1 MLGLR
6 CPKASVGFAL
16 LAQEASAILFDY
28 VVLFSF
34 FFSCPSVLST
44 LPVIVS
50 FFDGQQSRPTKTP
63 LSHITAVDK
72 DNN

>member
-28 VVLFSF
+28 MWCSLLFLFVSLRIVHFAGYRVLFDGH
-34 FFSCPSVLST
+34 SVAAN
-44 LPVIVS
+44 
-50 FFDGQQSRPTKTP
+50 KTP
-63 LSHITAVDK
+63 LSHITAVGK